1 MNKILEKKLIIF
13 DVDGTLMDSES
24 DVYICFNHVLKNN
37 LNIEITKEEFE
48 KLAGLSLEKSFSSIL
63 PDKNENLAKEL
74 TKKYR
79 QYYIDEKH
87 FLDNTTL
94 FEGVRETLS
103 NLKKQG
109 FILTIATGKAQ
120 RAVDYMLQYFK
131 LDEIDLAVG
140 IGESNFKN
148 KPDPEVVNH
157 ILEEFNIS
165 QEDAIII
172 GDSPVDILAGK
183 NANIDTIAVS
193 FGYDSIEN
201 LKKFNPTVSIDK
213 FEELN
218 NILKYRN

>member
-13 DVDGTLMDSES
+13 DVDGTLMDSEN
-24 DVYICFNHVLKNN
+24 DVFISFNHVLKTN
-37 LNIEITKEEFE
+37 LNMEITKEKFAE
-48 KLAGLSLEKSFSSIL
+48 LAGLSLEKSFSNL
-63 PDKNENLAKEL
+63 MQNKDENLAKEL

-94 FEGVRETLS
+94 FEGVKETLS

-131 LDEIDLAVG
+131 LNEIDLAIG

-172 GDSPVDILAGK
+172 GDSPVDILAGQ

-201 LKKFNPTVSIDK
+201 LKKFNPTAVIDR
-213 FEELN
+213 FGDLN
-218 NILKYRN
+218 NILKYK